1 MKQVPLHPRER
12 LKRKRKSTLENYSG
26 FTKKGK
32 GDDVTFRKQMLLY
45 PRERKKR
52 LEKLDQKVNIVNGI
66 ATAKPK
72 PIKAKRKTDKMKF
85 IYEQLRAA
93 NENT

>member
-1 MKQVPLHPRER
+1 MKQAPLHPREI

-26 FTKKGK
+26 LTKKGK

-52 LEKLDQKVNIVNGI
+52 LEKL
-66 ATAKPK
+66 
-72 PIKAKRKTDKMKF
+72 
-85 IYEQLRAA
+85 E
-93 NENT
+93 

>member
-1 MKQVPLHPRER
+1 MSL
-12 LKRKRKSTLENYSG
+12 SENKCFFILANG
-26 FTKKGK
+26 KKG
-32 GDDVTFRKQMLLY
+32 
-45 PRERKKR
+45 
-52 LEKLDQKVNIVNGI
+52 QKNLNEI
-66 ATAKPK
+66 ATTKPK